1 MKALEI
7 MQLPLPNGETVYG
20 VSMHDF
26 EPGIDRPVIIA
37 FPTEARAREFVAL
50 ARSGASTDALVEF
63 IQGNTMQ

>member
-1 MKALEI
+1 MKSLEI

-20 VSMHDF
+20 VSMPGDID
-26 EPGIDRPVIIA
+26 EPIMIA

-63 IQGNTMQ
+63 IQGNAWQ